1 MSDEQPNTQVSDDK
15 PLPFVARSR
24 TLPLSAP
31 LGWLR
36 QGMNDIKRA
45 PSVSFTYGVT
55 MTLLSLL
62 IAYSSWKYG
71 MLGLY
76 LGMASGFLLI
86 GPVLAIGLYSLSC
99 QLEQGRRPVFGYC
112 IREGGSHIRDMLIF
126 SFILLVVFLIWARAA
141 TAVHIFFPENAD
153 YSLADL
159 VLFLGIG
166 TVIGAIFSIVVFTVS
181 AFSLPML
188 MDRKTDAITAVI
200 TSINAVLRNKLTMLV
215 WASII
220 VSFVAFGFLTFF
232 LGFIVLLPLIGHA
245 TWHAYRE
252 TIDASEWPE
261 NEKY

>member
-1 MSDEQPNTQVSDDK
+1 MSDEHSNTQESDDK
-15 PLPFVARSR
+15 PLPFVAKSR
-24 TLPLSAP
+24 TLQISAP
-31 LGWLR
+31 IGWLR
-36 QGMNDIKRA
+36 QGMDDIKKA
-45 PSVSFTYGVT
+45 PGISLTYGVM

-71 MLGLY
+71 ALGLY

-99 QLEQGRRPVFGYC
+99 QLEQGRRPVFRYC
-112 IREGGSHIRDMLIF
+112 IHEGGRHIKDMLIF
-126 SFILLVVFLIWARAA
+126 SFILLIVFLIWARAA
-141 TAVHIFFPENAD
+141 TAVHIFFPETAD
-153 YSLADL
+153 HSLADL
-159 VLFLGIG
+159 ALFLGIG
-166 TVIGAIFSIVVFTVS
+166 TVIGAFFSIVVFTVS

-188 MDRKTDAITAVI
+188 MDRRTDAITAVI
-200 TSINAVLRNKLTMLV
+200 TSINAVLRNKVTMLV

-220 VSFVAFGFLTFF
+220 VSFVAIGFLTFF

-261 NEKY
+261 NKKY